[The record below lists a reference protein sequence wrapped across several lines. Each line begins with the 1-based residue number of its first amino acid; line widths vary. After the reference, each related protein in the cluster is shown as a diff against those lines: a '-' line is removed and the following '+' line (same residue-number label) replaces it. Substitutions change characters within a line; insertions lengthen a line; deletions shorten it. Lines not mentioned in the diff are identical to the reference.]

1 MEKIIAITESE
12 YEELKKMKKAKEAYD
27 EVFEHLS
34 DNFKKILED
43 EE

>member
-27 EVFEHLS
+27 EVFETFS
-34 DNFKKILED
+34 QNFKKMLGD